1 MARKNSFNF
10 PQTCPKIDN
19 AIDECKRTLEDY
31 LFDYIVKLSPDTH
44 DYKVRILSKE
54 WAKKMYEGI
63 SDCFEAVR
71 ETNENM
77 RDEANYQIAD
87 LEEEILSLKDEIESL
102 ENQLLESKYNN
113 S

>member
-10 PQTCPKIDN
+10 PQTCPNIDN

-31 LFDYIVKLSPDTH
+31 LFDYIVELSPDTH
-44 DYKVRILSKE
+44 DDKVRTLSKE

-63 SDCFEAVR
+63 SDCFEVVR